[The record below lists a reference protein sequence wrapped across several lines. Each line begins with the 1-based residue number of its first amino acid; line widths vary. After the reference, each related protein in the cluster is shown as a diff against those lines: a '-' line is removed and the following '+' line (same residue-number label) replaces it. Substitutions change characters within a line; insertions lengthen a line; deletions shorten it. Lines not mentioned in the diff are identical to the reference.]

1 MIEKVYE
8 YLKGKIYWLATEEG
22 DQARVRPF
30 GSLAIYEGK
39 LYIATQKGKKVYEQ
53 MLANPK
59 IELGAM
65 GQGGG
70 WIRVEAEA
78 VEETDP
84 AAQKARW
91 AAAAAR
97 RKMDPE
103 KVDPKSAQFYLKNAT
118 VTINKTG
125 GEAPEIFHF

>member
-8 YLKGKIYWLATEEG
+8 YLKGKVYWLATEEG

-53 MLANPK
+53 MLTNPK

-70 WIRVEAEA
+70 WIR
-78 VEETDP
+78 
-84 AAQKARW
+84 
-91 AAAAAR
+91 
-97 RKMDPE
+97 
-103 KVDPKSAQFYLKNAT
+103 VDPKSAQFYLKNAT

>member
-1 MIEKVYE
+1 MIEKTYE
-8 YLKGKIYWLATEEG
+8 YLKGKVYWLATEEG

-30 GSLAIYEGK
+30 GSLAIHDGK
-39 LYIATQKGKKVYEQ
+39 LYISTQKGKKVYQQ
-53 MLANPK
+53 MLTNPK

-78 VEETDP
+78 VEENDP
-84 AAQKARW
+84 DARKALW
-91 AAAAAR
+91 AANAAR
-97 RKMDPE
+97 RKLDPE
-103 KVDPKSAQFYLKNAT
+103 KVNENAAYFSLKNAT

-125 GEAPEIFHF
+125 GEQEIFNF

>member
-8 YLKGKIYWLATEEG
+8 YLKGKVYWLATEEG

-30 GSLAIYEGK
+30 GSLAIHEGK
-39 LYIATQKGKKVYEQ
+39 LYISTQKGKKVYNQ
-53 MLANPK
+53 MLTNPR

-65 GQGGG
+65 GQGG

-84 AAQKARW
+84 EARKALRAAS
-91 AAAAAR
+91 AAR
-97 RKMDPE
+97 RKLDPD
-103 KVDPKSAQFYLKNAT
+103 KPDPNSAPFYLKNAT

-125 GEAPEIFHF
+125 GEQEIFQF

>member
-8 YLKGKIYWLATEEG
+8 YLKGKAYWLATEEG

-30 GSLAIYEGK
+30 GSLAMYEGK
-39 LYIATQKGKKVYEQ
+39 LYISTVKGKKVYDQ

-65 GQGGG
+65 GQGG
-70 WIRVEAEA
+70 WIRVEAQA

-84 AAQKARW
+84 AARKALW
-91 AAAAAR
+91 AANAAR
-97 RKMDPE
+97 RKLDPE
-103 KVDPKSAQFYLKNAT
+103 KVDENSAPFYLKNGT

-125 GEAPEIFHF
+125 GEPEIFTF

>member
-8 YLKGKIYWLATEEG
+8 YLKGKVYWLATEEG

-30 GSLAIYEGK
+30 GSLAIHEGK
-39 LYIATQKGKKVYEQ
+39 LYISTQKGKKVYNQ
-53 MLANPK
+53 MLTNPR

-65 GQGGG
+65 GQGG
-70 WIRVEAEA
+70 WIRVEAEV

-84 AAQKARW
+84 EARKALW
-91 AAAAAR
+91 AASAAR
-97 RKMDPE
+97 RKLDPD
-103 KVDPKSAQFYLKNAT
+103 KPDPNSAPFYLKNAT

-125 GEAPEIFHF
+125 GEQEIFQF